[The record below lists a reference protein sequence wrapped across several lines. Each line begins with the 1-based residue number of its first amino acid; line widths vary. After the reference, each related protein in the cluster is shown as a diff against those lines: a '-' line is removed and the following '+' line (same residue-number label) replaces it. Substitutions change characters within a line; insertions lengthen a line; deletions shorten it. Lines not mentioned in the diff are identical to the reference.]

1 MTLHYTCANTYQLCG
16 VFPAGYGWFEGKV
29 LYFNTQ
35 IHVYHIL
42 FPDGATGYVVAE
54 DFDDIELVLLYSF
67 F

>member
-1 MTLHYTCANTYQLCG
+1 MYIYHQT
-16 VFPAGYGWFEGKV
+16 GYGWFEGKV